1 MVIMNEAKQVIK
13 EMTCSMEND
22 EYIEFMR
29 ELSDWAGCRPIWRNL
44 FPTMNRRTIKRY
56 LITD

>member
-13 EMTCSMEND
+13 EMTCSMENE

-29 ELSDWAGCRPIWRNL
+29 ELSDWAGSQADMAEFVPDYEL
-44 FPTMNRRTIKRY
+44 E
-56 LITD
+56 DD